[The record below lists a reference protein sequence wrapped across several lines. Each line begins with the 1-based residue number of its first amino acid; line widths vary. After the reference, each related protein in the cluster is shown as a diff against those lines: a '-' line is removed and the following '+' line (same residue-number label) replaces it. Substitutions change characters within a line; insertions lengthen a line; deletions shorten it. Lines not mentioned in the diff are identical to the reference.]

1 MSRSRLNARRLGAA
15 LAVIAAFAIPTAL
28 MPSASAQT
36 VPDQP
41 PAVVDQLAK
50 GAQPAATAPPT
61 SYPEPASPP
70 ASSSAGGEAPLRAG
84 TLHRAAFYH
93 LDLEPVAVQSLTVG
107 SDTVVCYTPQTHVGC
122 TQPKTA
128 PLAGDLLRWAGNA
141 RWLFNRHLGLH
152 YQRIAHLGVA
162 GRTNGKYGGS
172 GYDYEELE
180 SFEWTFNP
188 VLVMNVGWDYR
199 ATVCC
204 PGAGDPTNPTPR
216 AKHGPFISMGWRFGP
231 TTVVGKPFALSLRTT
246 FVDHEFNAAA
256 QSGLARGVTDIG
268 RKNEYVPTLYWNIPI
283 YHQNRF
289 VPFLGWEYY
298 TTFFDNRP
306 TLSYT
311 NRKVFGLAM
320 RLTNDF
326 SVRIIDKNDQNWNVG
341 PDGTHKA
348 YMQVE
353 AAYRI
358 RK

>member
-231 TTVVGKPFALSLRTT
+231 TTVVGKPFALCARRSSIMSSTPPRSPVSL
-246 FVDHEFNAAA
+246 AA
-256 QSGLARGVTDIG
+256 
-268 RKNEYVPTLYWNIPI
+268 
-283 YHQNRF
+283 
-289 VPFLGWEYY
+289 
-298 TTFFDNRP
+298 
-306 TLSYT
+306 
-311 NRKVFGLAM
+311 
-320 RLTNDF
+320 
-326 SVRIIDKNDQNWNVG
+326 
-341 PDGTHKA
+341 
-348 YMQVE
+348 
-353 AAYRI
+353 
-358 RK
+358 